1 MTFFF
6 SFSQKPH
13 YIVVEN
19 SWGGHIFNIF
29 GWCPGSFSFPF
40 MQFKAPGPGKFFEL
54 STMWKNFK
62 MSWNLFLGNIF
73 MKEWQVLRQICDPA
87 GLYQWF
93 ENYTHIQN
101 VLYESLISVLV
112 TIFQFLVLRFGNRTG
127 FSSRTVL
134 RVSIYRCWVDRTN
147 AVTKRL

>member
-1 MTFFF
+1 
-6 SFSQKPH
+6 
-13 YIVVEN
+13 
-19 SWGGHIFNIF
+19 
-29 GWCPGSFSFPF
+29 
-40 MQFKAPGPGKFFEL
+40 
-54 STMWKNFK
+54 
-62 MSWNLFLGNIF
+62 